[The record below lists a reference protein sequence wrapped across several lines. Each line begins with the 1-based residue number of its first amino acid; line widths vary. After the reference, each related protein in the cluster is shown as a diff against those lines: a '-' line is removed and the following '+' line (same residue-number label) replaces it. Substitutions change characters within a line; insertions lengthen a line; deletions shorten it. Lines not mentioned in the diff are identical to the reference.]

1 MPIEIVPMSS
11 SGTFVLLEEL
21 QNSLMDKPEIAVF
34 WNKEVIV
41 LKPIEKHE
49 PVEPRSKE
57 EKIRRFFE
65 IADRQVIVK
74 DIIGISE
81 SEIQAEIEAYRAEKR
96 CDFQHFLGR
105 SSPPDT

>member
-11 SGTFVLLEEL
+11 SGTFVLPEEL

-34 WNKEVIV
+34 WNEEVIV
-41 LKPIEKHE
+41 LKPIEKQE
-49 PVEPRSKE
+49 AVEQRSKE

-74 DIIGISE
+74 EMIGISE

-96 CDFQHFLGR
+96 
-105 SSPPDT
+105 